1 MQDSVVN
8 KPDLYNSKILQILH
22 FYLNKSEVILN
33 NNHKIR
39 IWIICINISLNE
51 NERQFANLTINSYYL
66 L

>member
-8 KPDLYNSKILQILH
+8 KPDLYNSTILQILH
-22 FYLNKSEVILN
+22 FYLNKSEVILDN
-33 NNHKIR
+33 NDKIR
-39 IWIICINISLNE
+39 IWIICINIGLNE